1 MDTEP
6 TYRVENLDVESC
18 GSVDMIYSARSVGD
32 VSPVIEIGSL
42 ANGLCGVTSLEITG
56 KPQLA
61 DRATLET
68 TDATGYV
75 TEAGRFYM
83 RLEAENLRAGIS
95 PESPQGKSTFELA
108 CQ

>member
-1 MDTEP
+1 M
-6 TYRVENLDVESC
+6 ES
-18 GSVDMIYSARSVGD
+18 GSSIDMFYSARSVGD

-42 ANGLCGVTSLEITG
+42 TNGLCGVTSLELTG

-61 DRATLET
+61 DLATLEA
-68 TDATGYV
+68 TDATGYA
-75 TEAGRFYM
+75 TEAGRFYL

-95 PESPQGKSTFELA
+95 PESPQGKGTFELA